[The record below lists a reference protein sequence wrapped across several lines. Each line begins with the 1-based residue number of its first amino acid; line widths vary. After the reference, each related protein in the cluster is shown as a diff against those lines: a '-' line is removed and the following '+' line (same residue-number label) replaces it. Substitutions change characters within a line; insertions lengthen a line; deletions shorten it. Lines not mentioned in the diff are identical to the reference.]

1 MWNSTNITT
10 YHHFHHRIPETRTG
24 LCFHGIFQR
33 NEKTLPFLGKV
44 QNRDGSGFW
53 KPSERM
59 SWNQLETC
67 KISHPILAVKPLS
80 HYKLDLQC
88 SKLTGNLKHLC
99 HQFALTVLEG
109 DSFRFSMSSLL
120 NHRLHGFSPT
130 YPTPSSTT
138 KTHTPKRMSPKGISI
153 TSQTSQPGKM
163 VGSMPR
169 APATRWQKHT
179 HRLVPKRWLSTKRNR
194 NKGMCELPLWS
205 NCRFFGGGLVPTKNR
220 QVFVSQKQLRQWPP
234 SCLSTVG
241 AIKAQ
246 NQQIFIALPKI
257 RFEATRCQMPT
268 RVATHYH
275 LAMSYKPKS
284 KNTHKK
290 NT

>member
-1 MWNSTNITT
+1 
-10 YHHFHHRIPETRTG
+10 
-24 LCFHGIFQR
+24 
-33 NEKTLPFLGKV
+33 
-44 QNRDGSGFW
+44 
-53 KPSERM
+53 
-59 SWNQLETC
+59 
-67 KISHPILAVKPLS
+67 
-80 HYKLDLQC
+80 
-88 SKLTGNLKHLC
+88 
-99 HQFALTVLEG
+99 
-109 DSFRFSMSSLL
+109 MSSLL
-120 NHRLHGFSPT
+120 NHRLPYGFSPT

-138 KTHTPKRMSPKGISI
+138 TKTHTPKRISPKGISI
-153 TSQTSQPGKM
+153 TSQTSQPGRWLDRCP
-163 VGSMPR
+163 V
-169 APATRWQKHT
+169 PATRWQKHT

-268 RVATHYH
+268 GVATHYH
-275 LAMSYKPKS
+275 LAICVTLWDFGGDLRMENAKAWSLGNIFWWCSSSSKFSTRLRGINSTVVWNRTSLLKSQQKFKEKTLVQRRSLLDMFLLCMFGNFNIIYTYINIPKIFL
-284 KNTHKK
+284 
-290 NT
+290 